1 MLSEEG
7 VELIRQYYPI
17 PDVTWEDV
25 IEKIDEDVLDAQ
37 WGYSNQKHPDKI
49 LSLIHI

>member
-1 MLSEEG
+1 MEG

-25 IEKIDEDVLDAQ
+25 IEKIDEDVLDGQ
-37 WGYSNQKHPDKI
+37 WGYSNDCLLYTSPSPRD
-49 LSLIHI
+49 S